1 MKNNKMS
8 FNMILIIV
16 ACFSTIAFFFTVK
29 LVNLADR
36 FPVNSFNRIEGTNF
50 AIKYSSLEPDGLY
63 EGDENTCVLRVE
75 GTFGYDWGSA
85 VEGDYLY
92 TNEYVT
98 TTLGL
103 VTPQLVRINLKDF
116 SKEVLY
122 KDTLLRGRCASGEL
136 VCQSN
141 FIMPSNY
148 PKTNSFCKLYAM
160 SSDIDDVDNRF
171 DVIYINP
178 ASAQVEYTVENQFDL
193 ANKFDENF
201 LEKTLEEVKK

>member
-1 MKNNKMS
+1 MRNNKLS
-8 FNMILIIV
+8 LNMILIIV
-16 ACFSTIAFFFTVK
+16 ACFSVIGLFFTVK
-29 LVNLADR
+29 MFDLADR
-36 FPVNSFNRIEGTNF
+36 FPVNEFNPIENTNF

-116 SKEVLY
+116 SKEVLSKAY
-122 KDTLLRGRCASGEL
+122 RC
-136 VCQSN
+136 
-141 FIMPSNY
+141 M
-148 PKTNSFCKLYAM
+148 SFFM
-160 SSDIDDVDNRF
+160 STSRSDFFV
-171 DVIYINP
+171 
-178 ASAQVEYTVENQFDL
+178 
-193 ANKFDENF
+193 F
-201 LEKTLEEVKK
+201 L